1 MGKITPIFTI
11 IWTHVNKMA
20 WNDDNKNPWAGGSNQ
35 TPPELEEVIKDF
47 KNKFYGFF
55 NNKKSSG
62 TGTSKMP
69 ASGGFKYI
77 FILVLLV
84 WLLSG
89 IYIIDPAEKGVVLRF
104 GAFQEE
110 TDQGPHWHIP
120 YPIETLNRINVEQIR
135 TAEIGYRNVVN
146 GNRRFGGN
154 VSSESLMLTKDEN
167 MIEAKFAVQYKI
179 DDVQAYLFNV
189 ANPDTTLRHVSESAI
204 RQIVGQNTMDYIL
217 TEGRMNIADDIK
229 EKSKRLLDK
238 YQTGLLITTVNM
250 QDAQPPEQVQSAF
263 SDAVK
268 AREDKQRLINEAQT
282 YANDILPKARGK
294 AARVLEEAKAYKS
307 AVISKSEGEASR
319 FNQIL
324 AEYEKAPQVTR
335 KRLYRETIE
344 NVLASTSKV
353 VVDSKTNSMM
363 YLPIDK
369 LINARQANTQV
380 ITQGSSTQQSNQS
393 GNVRDI
399 FRNRGDR

>member
-1 MGKITPIFTI
+1 
-11 IWTHVNKMA
+11 MA
-20 WNDDNKNPWAGGSNQ
+20 WNDNNNKNPWAGSNQ

-47 KNKFYGFF
+47 KNKFDGFF
-55 NNKKSSG
+55 SNKKSLSAG
-62 TGTSKMP
+62 VSKMP
-69 ASGGFKYI
+69 SSGFKYI

-110 TDQGPHWHIP
+110 TSQGPHWHIP

-135 TAEIGYRNVVN
+135 TVEIGYRNVVN

-167 MIEAKFAVQYKI
+167 MIEAKFAVQYKVN
-179 DDVQAYLFNV
+179 DVQAYLFNV

-204 RQIVGQNTMDYIL
+204 RQVVGQNTMDYIL
-217 TEGRMNIADDIK
+217 TEGRVNIADDIK
-229 EKSKRLLDK
+229 EKSQSLLNK
-238 YQTGLLITTVNM
+238 YETGLLITTVNM
-250 QDAQPPEQVQSAF
+250 QDAQPPEEVQSAF

-282 YANDILPKARGK
+282 YANDILPKSRGK
-294 AARVLEEAKAYKS
+294 AARMLEESKAYESK
-307 AVISKSEGEASR
+307 VVSKSEGEASR
-319 FNQIL
+319 FKQIL
-324 AEYEKAPQVTR
+324 AEYEKAPKVTR
-335 KRLYRETIE
+335 ERLYRETME

-353 VVDSKTNSMM
+353 VVDSKANSMM

-369 LINARQANTQV
+369 LINARQTNTQV
-380 ITQGSSTQQSNQS
+380 IAQESSTKQNNQ
-393 GNVRDI
+393 GDNIRDI
-399 FRNRGDR
+399 FRNRGGR